1 MKALVLAAGRGERLR
16 PLTDAIPKPLVEV
29 GGRAL
34 IEYPLGMLKRA
45 GITEIAINVHHL
57 AGAMQSALGSGA
69 RLGIDIVW
77 SPEPALFGTGGPLS
91 GLGGFLGTDTFV
103 VANSDTILNLDLA
116 AMIAFH
122 RDRGA
127 LVTLA
132 LAQPENLGA
141 YSAIEIDSAARVRR
155 MRLLKSITPLAFDD
169 YADARAHP
177 DCAAHPATF
186 MYCGVIVA
194 EPAVLKLAP
203 PAPPWSIMAGLVA
216 PMVRDGL
223 PVFGRAHHGYMRT
236 VDDLAAYERLRA
248 EFAANPPELDFLDLA
263 RR

>member
-16 PLTDAIPKPLVEV
+16 PLTDTVAKPMVKV

-34 IEYPLGMLKRA
+34 IEYPLGMLKRE

-57 AGAMQSALGSGA
+57 AGTIQSALGTGA

-77 SPEPALFGTGGPLS
+77 SPEPALFGTGGPLN
-91 GLGGFLGTDTFV
+91 GLSGFLGSDTFV
-103 VANSDTILNLDLA
+103 IANSDTILNLDLS

-127 LVTLA
+127 LATLA
-132 LAQPENLGA
+132 LARPENLGY
-141 YSAIEIDSAARVRR
+141 YSKIEVDAGARVRR
-155 MRLLKSITPLAFDD
+155 MRLLTSVARATYDD
-169 YADARAHP
+169 YADPALGAL
-177 DCAAHPATF
+177 AATLEAF

-194 EPAVLKLAP
+194 EPAILRLVP
-203 PAPPWSIMAGLVA
+203 PAPPWSIMSGLLA

-223 PVFGRAHHGYMRT
+223 PVFGFAHHGYMRT

-248 EFAANPPELDFLDLA
+248 EFASNPPELNFLDLS
-263 RR
+263 RG